1 MHKMSY
7 EEYFE
12 KYPTPE
18 LQYENAISMKYCT
31 YESIETGAPGKM
43 A

>member
-1 MHKMSY
+1 MEKMSY

-18 LQYENAISMKYCT
+18 LQYENAMKYCT
-31 YESIETGAPGKM
+31 YESIQTGAMGKVTN
-43 A
+43 

>member
-1 MHKMSY
+1 MSY

-18 LQYENAISMKYCT
+18 LQYENANGK
-31 YESIETGAPGKM
+31 ESGVAKKSR
-43 A
+43 

>member
-1 MHKMSY
+1 MEKMSY

-18 LQYENAISMKYCT
+18 LQYENAMKYST
-31 YESIETGAPGKM
+31 YESVQTGAMGKVIN
-43 A
+43 

>member
-1 MHKMSY
+1 MEKMSY

-18 LQYENAISMKYCT
+18 LQYENAMKYST
-31 YESIETGAPGKM
+31 YESVQTGAMGK
-43 A
+43 ATN

>member
-1 MHKMSY
+1 MHNMSY

-18 LQYENAISMKYCT
+18 LQYENAMKYCT